1 MKEQLKKILPENRID
16 EFFQLGK
23 VKSIKASDFFIRAT
37 LAGILGFVLVKSMYE
52 TNGFFWPG

>member
-23 VKSIKASDFFIRAT
+23 VKSIKASDFFIRAGET
-37 LAGILGFVLVKSMYE
+37 PIKIAYVLRVCFAMSI
-52 TNGFFWPG
+52 